1 MNPVMLLYRNKDGQS
16 CTVTVELDGKAPG
29 LPTGATHTRRVPG
42 HCTPAVLITRKGNRL
57 PYYYKPCA
65 VKVAQSHRLVKYMVL
80 CLSARVSR
88 GFSPHPTVIKKKD
101 HAEQLPAPIAAS
113 NST

>member
-1 MNPVMLLYRNKDGQS
+1 MTLHKIDGEKFYTIDTAFDANADKGFKRVKAEKDGQS

-42 HCTPAVLITRKGNRL
+42 HCMPAVLITREGNRL

-65 VKVAQSHRLVKYMVL
+65 VKVA
-80 CLSARVSR
+80 
-88 GFSPHPTVIKKKD
+88 
-101 HAEQLPAPIAAS
+101 
-113 NST
+113 